1 MVITTN
7 DITQKT
13 YRKLSIQVSL
23 SGLSFC
29 VFDLITHKVIAF
41 NEVTFSDNLVIEEQ
55 LWKAF
60 VTFPILTNTYD
71 DIVVIHNNHL
81 NTFVPTSL
89 FDDKYLGSYLQYDV
103 KVFESDLFAYDKL
116 SSYEINNVYVPYIN
130 INNFLLDQF
139 QTFEYC
145 NSNTVLVKKLL
156 DFSSKQADKEV
167 FVHLKENHFE
177 LVIIRNQE
185 LILFNS
191 FEYQTVEDFIYYI
204 LFTFE
209 QLQLN
214 PEIVPL
220 HLLGICNKE
229 DEFFK
234 IAYKYIKNC
243 DVFDVTQYEATLD
256 QNEAAIR
263 KHFILFHS

>member
-41 NEVTFSDNLVIEEQ
+41 NEVAFSDNQVIEEQ

-71 DIVVIHNNHL
+71 EIVIIHENHL

-89 FDDKYLGSYLQYDV
+89 FDENYLGSYLQYNV

-116 SSYEINNVYVPYIN
+116 NTYEMNNVYVPYVN

-139 QTFEYC
+139 QSFEYC

-156 DFSSKQADKEV
+156 DFSSKQAEKEV
-167 FVHLKENHFE
+167 FVHLQENHFE
-177 LVIIRNQE
+177 IVILKNQE
-185 LILFNS
+185 LVLFNS

-243 DVFDVTQYEATLD
+243 DLLDVTQQVATLG
-256 QNEAAIR
+256 QTENTVR
-263 KHFILFHS
+263 NHFILFHS

>member
-1 MVITTN
+1 
-7 DITQKT
+7 
-13 YRKLSIQVSL
+13 
-23 SGLSFC
+23 
-29 VFDLITHKVIAF
+29 
-41 NEVTFSDNLVIEEQ
+41 
-55 LWKAF
+55 
-60 VTFPILTNTYD
+60 
-71 DIVVIHNNHL
+71 
-81 NTFVPTSL
+81 
-89 FDDKYLGSYLQYDV
+89 LGSYLQYNV

-116 SSYEINNVYVPYIN
+116 STYEINNVYVPYVN

-139 QTFEYC
+139 QSFEYC
-145 NSNTVLVKKLL
+145 NSNTILVKKLL
-156 DFSSKQADKEV
+156 DFSLKQAEKEV
-167 FVHLKENHFE
+167 FVHLQENHFE
-177 LVIIRNQE
+177 IVILKNQE
-185 LILFNS
+185 LVLFNS
-191 FEYQTVEDFIYYI
+191 FEYQTIEDFIYYI

-243 DVFDVTQYEATLD
+243 DLLDVTQQVATLD
-256 QNEAAIR
+256 QTRTTVR